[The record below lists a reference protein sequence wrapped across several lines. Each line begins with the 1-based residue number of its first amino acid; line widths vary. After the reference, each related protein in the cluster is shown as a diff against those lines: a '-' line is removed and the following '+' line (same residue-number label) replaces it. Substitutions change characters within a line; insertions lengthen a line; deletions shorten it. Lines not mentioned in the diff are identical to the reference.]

1 MNTTVHIFLNVQVAE
16 RKEITDLE
24 NSFKNFGC
32 VHQAQDKQ
40 SPKPWNE
47 PWLRNSTEKD
57 SWTWSLRKLIIYDT
71 NIVHQGFALCSSL
84 GRVSI
89 S

>member
-40 SPKPWNE
+40 SPKP
-47 PWLRNSTEKD
+47 
-57 SWTWSLRKLIIYDT
+57 
-71 NIVHQGFALCSSL
+71 
-84 GRVSI
+84 
-89 S
+89 